1 MATKTFGS
9 LTLADWAKRQ
19 DPNGNTAKIVELL
32 SQTNEI
38 LEDAQF
44 MEGNLAT
51 GHQATQRTGLP
62 SVAYRKMNQ
71 GVPPSKSKTAQITES
86 TAMLEG
92 IMEVDK
98 AEAELGGNVASFL
111 ESESVA
117 FTESMNQQMAQT
129 TFYGSSTSPEEFV
142 GLAERYNDKSAKN
155 GQNIIDAGGTG
166 SDNCSIWLIGWG
178 ANEISMI
185 FPKGS
190 QAGLEMND
198 LGVDWA
204 TDSNGNKYRAY
215 QSQWIWKNGLC
226 VKDWR
231 FGVRIAN
238 VDVSDLR
245 NQSGTQAESAS
256 TAIIKLM
263 TRATARLPRLSGV
276 TLSFYAP
283 RVVCEMLRV
292 AAQDKSSNV
301 LNVEQ
306 STNQFGQDIFT
317 LRFMGVPVRIVD
329 QLLETEAQV
338 VQGE

>member
-51 GHQATQRTGLP
+51 GHQVTQRTGLP
-62 SVAYRKMNQ
+62 TVAYRKMNQ

-117 FTESMNQQMAQT
+117 FTESMNQRMAET
-129 TFYGSSTSPEEFV
+129 VFYGSSTTPEEFV

-245 NQSGTQAESAS
+245 GQTGTQAETAA

-292 AAQDKSSNV
+292 AAQDKSSNA
-301 LNVEQ
+301 LSVEQ

-329 QLLETEAQV
+329 QLLESEAQV
-338 VQGE
+338 V